1 MKNVARALKLERKLE
16 TEFIVMK
23 SKVYYFCVTTG
34 SFNQISHELR
44 EVELL
49 TTCRFINHNR
59 KSKKKFF
66 MSRLVFVVVVSYSH
80 AMFLY
85 IS

>member
-1 MKNVARALKLERKLE
+1 
-16 TEFIVMK
+16 MK
-23 SKVYYFCVTTG
+23 SKVYDFCVTTG
-34 SFNQISHELR
+34 SFNQILHELR

-80 AMFLY
+80 AMFFVHQL
-85 IS
+85 I